1 MEYKLI
7 MPRLTDTM
15 EVGKIV
21 RWLKKEGDLVEENEP
36 VVEVESDKAVMDIPS
51 FKSGVIEKILHEEGE
66 EVPVGETIAIIETE
80 VEKAGKKKEEKT
92 EETQKTAEKEEKS
105 IVEELLPIS
114 VEEEKKEEEI
124 KVEIPEE
131 KIELPEGT
139 ASPSAKKLAKELGI
153 DLKKEQEKGNLPT
166 PAHEKDI
173 KEFYYSKFFSKKAL
187 ELAKEYGIDL
197 KELVDKYGKKITEK
211 EVKKYILEN
220 NIPIKKEISS
230 IQKSLIS
237 SLSKSVEI
245 PVFHIYEE
253 IDTSKIPHDETA
265 TLTVWILKIIGDTMQ
280 LHDRLRAKMEDDNYL
295 IYPNSNISVAIA
307 VNEDLYA
314 PVVKNVNQ
322 KNLLELKEDLA
333 TLKQKAQENKLSPE
347 DLTGATFAVSNLGM
361 FDIKSFDAIIPP
373 GLVGIVATGRE
384 MKGITNM
391 TFSFD
396 HRIINGREAALFV
409 VSLKEKFKD
418 KKYLEKLKK
427 EISK

>member
-1 MEYKLI
+1 MEYKLT

-21 RWLKKEGDLVEENEP
+21 RWLKKEGDTVEENEP
-36 VVEVESDKAVMDIPS
+36 IVEVESDKAVMDIPS
-51 FKSGVIEKILHEEGE
+51 FKSGIVEKILHEEGE
-66 EVPVGETIAIIETE
+66 EVPVGEVIAIIETD
-80 VEKAGKKKEEKT
+80 VSKAGKKKEEESEEKV
-92 EETQKTAEKEEKS
+92 EETTEKKEETS

-114 VEEEKKEEEI
+114 VEEKEEP

-131 KIELPEGT
+131 EKVELPEGT

-187 ELAKEYGIDL
+187 ELAKEYELDL
-197 KELVDKYGKKITEK
+197 KELVEKYGKKITEK
-211 EVKKYILEN
+211 EVKKYVSEN
-220 NIPIKKEISS
+220 NIPLKKEISS

-245 PVFHIYEE
+245 PVFHIFEDM
-253 IDTSKIPHDETA
+253 DTSKIPHDETA

-280 LHDRLRAKMEDDNYL
+280 LHDRVRAKMEDDNYL

-322 KNLLELKEDLA
+322 KNLLEIKEDLA
-333 TLKQKAQENKLSPE
+333 NLKQKAQENKLSPE
-347 DLTGATFAVSNLGM
+347 DLTGATFALSNLGM

-384 MKGITNM
+384 IKGTTSM

>member
-21 RWLKKEGDLVEENEP
+21 RWLKKEGDKVEENEP

-51 FKSGVIEKILHEEGE
+51 FKSGVIEKIIHGEGE
-66 EVPVGETIAIIETE
+66 EVPVGETIAIIETD
-80 VEKAGKKKEEKT
+80 VSKAGEKKTEKT
-92 EETQKTAEKEEKS
+92 EETPKEEKEETS

-114 VEEEKKEEEI
+114 TEEKKEEEI
-124 KVEIPEE
+124 KVEVPEEE

-153 DLKKEQEKGNLPT
+153 DLKKEQEKGNLPS

-187 ELAKEYGIDL
+187 ELAKEYEIDL

-220 NIPIKKEISS
+220 NIPVKKEISS

-245 PVFHIYEE
+245 PVFHIYED
-253 IDTSKIPHDETA
+253 IDTSKVPHDETA
-265 TLTVWILKIIGDTMQ
+265 TLTVWILKVIGDTMQ

-333 TLKQKAQENKLSPE
+333 NLKQKAQENRLSPE
-347 DLTGATFAVSNLGM
+347 DLTGATFAISNLGM
-361 FDIKSFDAIIPP
+361 YDIKSFDAIIPP

-384 MKGITNM
+384 RNGTTNM

-427 EISK
+427 EITK